1 MRVPHLKSAG
11 SGEAL
16 LLRGKLLFSLTVK
29 RRAIADAIRQIECRK
44 PLSGASDRP
53 RFRGMTLLRGAPLRV
68 FPPRGI
74 PDCGTPLC
82 TLRMLRC
89 GNPCGRCAC
98 HGVTASRGIPLG
110 IAAPRGSL
118 PRGAPLRVVPFLG
131 SFLLRVGPGFCG
143 NLRHFFV
150 FATFSGTA
158 GALAVSRS
166 HAEKSDLAISPV
178 TPHTASAPDFPS
190 AAPSVPP
197 SERRRTWGVR

>member
-1 MRVPHLKSAG
+1 MKSAG

-53 RFRGMTLLRGAPLRV
+53 RFRGMTLLRGALLRV
-68 FPPRGI
+68 FPPRGV
-74 PDCGTPLC
+74 PDCGAPLC
-82 TLRMLRC
+82 TLRMLRY

-118 PRGAPLRVVPFLG
+118 PRGAPLRVVSFLG
-131 SFLLRVGPGFCG
+131 SFLLRAGPGFWG
-143 NLRHFFV
+143 ISVTSSSLRPFPGPPGHLP
-150 FATFSGTA
+150 S
-158 GALAVSRS
+158 AVPMRQR
-166 HAEKSDLAISPV
+166 AISQFLPSHR
-178 TPHTASAPDFPS
+178 TRQARRIFRAPRRAF
-190 AAPSVPP
+190 
-197 SERRRTWGVR
+197 RRRKEGGRGECGR